1 MSKLLKFSQ
10 GNAKL
15 TKDIFSLSLP
25 SGFACPFASDCL
37 SKAEKTTG
45 KLTDGKNTKF
55 RCFSASQENRFP
67 KTREQRWYNFDLLKK
82 LNKEKMIELISAS
95 LPIKAAKIR
104 IHVAGDY
111 FSQAYFDAWVE
122 VARQNPTKIFYGY
135 TKSLQYW
142 INRLDVM
149 PENFIL
155 TASKGGKLDE
165 LIAKHNLRFAEVV
178 FTIEKA
184 EELGLEID
192 HDDSNAFS
200 KGGSFALLIHG
211 TQPTNS
217 EASKSKSANQKK
229 GIMGYTRKKGR
240 VITNE
245 DYSIAG

>member
-37 SKAEKTTG
+37 SKSDKVTG
-45 KLTDGKNTKF
+45 KLTDGKDTKF

-67 KTREQRWYNFDLLKK
+67 KTREQRWHNFELLRK
-82 LNKEKMIELISAS
+82 LNKEQMVKLISDS
-95 LPIKAAKIR
+95 LPVKANKVR

-111 FSQAYFDAWVE
+111 FSQTYFDAWLE
-122 VARQNPTKIFYGY
+122 VAKQNPTKIFYGY
-135 TKSLQYW
+135 TKSLNYW
-142 INRLDVM
+142 ISRLSEM
-149 PENFIL
+149 PDNFIL

-178 FTIEKA
+178 FTMDKA
-184 EELGLEID
+184 KELGLEID
-192 HDDSNAFS
+192 HDDSHAFS

-211 TQPTNS
+211 TQPPNS
-217 EASKSKSANQKK
+217 EASKSKVENQKN
-229 GIMGYTRKKGR
+229 GIMGYTRTKGR
-240 VITNE
+240 VITNS
-245 DYSIAG
+245 DYAIAG